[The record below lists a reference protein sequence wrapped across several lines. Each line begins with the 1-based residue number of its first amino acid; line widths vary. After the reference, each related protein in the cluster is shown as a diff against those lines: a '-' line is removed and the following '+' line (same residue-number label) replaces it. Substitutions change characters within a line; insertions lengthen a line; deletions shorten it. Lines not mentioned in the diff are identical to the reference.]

1 MNPNTYLCLGSL
13 TSGGHKYIKVPT
25 KHLGQ
30 VRTKARTNGKCQK
43 KIEREREGEPE
54 KGAPIGFANIQ

>member
-1 MNPNTYLCLGSL
+1 M
-13 TSGGHKYIKVPT
+13 